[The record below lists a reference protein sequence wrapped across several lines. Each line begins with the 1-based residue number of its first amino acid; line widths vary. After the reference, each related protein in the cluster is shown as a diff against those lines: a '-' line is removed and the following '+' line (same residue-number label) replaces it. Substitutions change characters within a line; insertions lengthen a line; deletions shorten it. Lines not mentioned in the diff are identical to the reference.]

1 MENVEK
7 IKQIIMELKE
17 INEDVHIESL
27 ESAIFQLEN
36 AVEVMQDNKTPS
48 YIDILMQYTFF
59 QVLKLI
65 KIAYNHM
72 WL

>member
-36 AVEVMQDNKTPS
+36 AVEVMQDKSKS
-48 YIDILMQYTFF
+48 YIDILMEYTFF
-59 QVLKLI
+59 
-65 KIAYNHM
+65 
-72 WL
+72 